1 MVNKMAKTTII
12 FQDVSYTEASIKD
25 LYPTQLV
32 DLWNEI
38 IDENP
43 SFGEYIARFSDRPT
57 GQKRVWNLLQRTT
70 EIGAE
75 GDAVAVVE
83 VTYPTDLELDEVL
96 DSGQDLVDFMQVEVK
111 KVPTK
116 KVAKT
121 AGKVA
126 DQIVTLGPVGFSGN
140 SKIMSE
146 IISTVV
152 FSTMTRGELAKK
164 VFNTFKPERSENY
177 SEKFV
182 QDYISSAIRV
192 GFLKI
197 V

>member
-1 MVNKMAKTTII
+1 MVNKMATTII

-43 SFGEYIARFSDRPT
+43 SFGEYIARFSDRST
-57 GQKRVWNLLQRTT
+57 GQKRVWNLLQRTI

-75 GDAVAVVE
+75 GDAIAVV
-83 VTYPTDLELDEVL
+83 VVSYPTEEQL
-96 DSGQDLVDFMQVEVK
+96 DSDQDLVDFVQVEVK
-111 KVPTK
+111 KVSAK
-116 KVAKT
+116 KVVNYK
-121 AGKVA
+121 GGVS
-126 DQIVTLGPVGFSGN
+126 DQIVALGPVGFSGK
-140 SKIMSE
+140 SKIISN
-146 IISTVV
+146 ILSTVV
-152 FSTMTRGELAKK
+152 DHSTITRGELAKK
-164 VFNTFKPERSENY
+164 VFKYFTPERSENY

-182 QDYISSAIRV
+182 QDYISFAIRT